1 MISSFGLFLL
11 LAFTGAYF
19 TFRSEYRRKAA
30 EGLIRYPHQLMDTLL
45 LWCGIFGFAGAILFA
60 KFEKPTLYYLFR
72 YNGLN
77 YYGALI
83 AGTLTYLFINK
94 RHGIRP
100 AIALDIGSP
109 GMMLAYAIGRIGC
122 HVAADGDWGIVNEKP
137 RPGWLSWLPDWAWA
151 YRYPH
156 TSAPVYP
163 TSIYE
168 AAICFLL
175 FLGLWSLRRTLKK
188 PGLLF
193 AFFAILNGTERFL
206 IEFIR
211 INPRISLG
219 GWDLSQAQFLAAGWV
234 LTGLLTLVFI
244 AKKPASKY

>member
-1 MISSFGLFLL
+1 MISGFGVFLL

-19 TFRSEYRRKAA
+19 AFRSEYRRKEA
-30 EGLIRYPHQLMDTLL
+30 EGLIHYPYKLMDTLL
-45 LWCGIFGFAGAILFA
+45 FWCGISGFAGAVLFA
-60 KFEKPTLYYLFR
+60 KFEKPTLYYIFR
-72 YNGLN
+72 FNGLN

-83 AGTLTYLFINK
+83 FGTLTYLYINK
-94 RHGIRP
+94 RNGIRP
-100 AIALDIGSP
+100 VIALDIGSP
-109 GMMLAYAIGRIGC
+109 GMMLAYAIGRVGC

-137 RPGWLSWLPDWAWA
+137 RPGRLSWLPDWAWA

-168 AAICFLL
+168 AVICCLL
-175 FLGLWSLRRTLKK
+175 FLGLWSFRRTLKK

-193 AFFAILNGTERFL
+193 AFFAILNGAERFL

-211 INPRISLG
+211 VTPRISFG
-219 GWDLSQAQFLAAGWV
+219 SWDLSQAQILAAGWI
-234 LTGLLTLVFI
+234 LTGLLMLAFI
-244 AKKPASKY
+244 AKKPAPKY

>member
-1 MISSFGLFLL
+1 MFSSFGLFML

-19 TFRSEYRRKAA
+19 AFRSEYRRKEA
-30 EGLIRYPHQLMDTLL
+30 EGLIRPPYPHMDILL
-45 LWCGIFGFAGAILFA
+45 FWCGLSGFAGAVIFA

-72 YNGLN
+72 FNGLN

-83 AGTLTYLFINK
+83 AGTLTYLYINK
-94 RHGIRP
+94 RYGIRP
-100 AIALDIGSP
+100 AIAADIGSP

-122 HVAADGDWGIVNEKP
+122 HVAGDGDWGIVNEKP

-163 TSIYE
+163 TSVYE
-168 AAICFLL
+168 AAICCLL
-175 FLGLWSLRRTLKK
+175 FLGLWWLRRTLKK

-193 AFFAILNGTERFL
+193 AFFAILNGAERFL

-211 INPRISLG
+211 VNPRISFG
-219 GWDLSQAQFLAAGWV
+219 GWNLSQAQFLAAGWV
-234 LTGLLTLVFI
+234 LTGLLTLVFL
-244 AKKPASKY
+244 AKKLIAYI